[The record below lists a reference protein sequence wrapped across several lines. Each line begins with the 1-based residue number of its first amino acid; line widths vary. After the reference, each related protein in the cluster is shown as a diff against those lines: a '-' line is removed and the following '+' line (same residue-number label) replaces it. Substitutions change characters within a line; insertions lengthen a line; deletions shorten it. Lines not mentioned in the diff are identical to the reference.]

1 LGKSRVN
8 KTLSYQTFKSQ
19 TRPQNEFVIIQK
31 DDTAEIFSPQNPLT
45 KSPKILIIIP
55 AYNEEKNIG
64 SVLKGIQEKSP
75 GLPILVINDGSSDNT
90 EKVALE
96 HNAKVIS
103 LPYNS
108 GYGIAL
114 QTGFLYAVKHEFS
127 IVVQMDSDGQHDP
140 SNIKDLIEA
149 VEKESCDVVIGSRFL
164 SKYSYKSSLARHAGM
179 LLFGT
184 IASVLCGQKVSDPTS
199 GFQALKGQA
208 IQFAASDNY
217 PPDYPDADFIILLNR
232 CGFKVK
238 EIAVT
243 MHASPEKESMHHG
256 HKTIY
261 YVFKMFL
268 SIFVTLLR
276 KSKKR

>member
-1 LGKSRVN
+1 M
-8 KTLSYQTFKSQ
+8 KTLSYQTFKPQTQPQIESAVIQMDDVAETFSSQ
-19 TRPQNEFVIIQK
+19 E
-31 DDTAEIFSPQNPLT
+31 PLI
-45 KSPKILIIIP
+45 KPPKTLIIIP
-55 AYNEEKNIG
+55 AYNEGKNIG
-64 SVLKGIQEKSP
+64 AVLVGIQKILP
-75 GLPILVINDGSSDNT
+75 GLPILVVNDGSSDNT
-90 EKVALE
+90 EKVVLE
-96 HNAKVIS
+96 HNADVIS

-114 QTGFLYAVKHEFS
+114 QTGFLYAVKNNFS

-140 SNIKDLIEA
+140 ENIKDLIEE
-149 VEKESCDVVIGSRFL
+149 VQKDDCDVVIGSRFL
-164 SKYSYKSSLARHAGM
+164 SKDSYKSSLARQAGM
-179 LLFGT
+179 LLFGS
-184 IASVLCGQKVSDPTS
+184 IASLLCGQKVTDPTS
-199 GFQALKGQA
+199 GFQALKGSA

-238 EIAVT
+238 EIPVT

-276 KSKKR
+276 RKSSKR

>member
-1 LGKSRVN
+1 MN
-8 KTLSYQTFKSQ
+8 KALSYPNFK
-19 TRPQNEFVIIQK
+19 PQIHPNYESTVIERNNKAEF
-31 DDTAEIFSPQNPLT
+31 FSPQNPLIKT
-45 KSPKILIIIP
+45 PKILIVIP
-55 AYNEEKNIG
+55 AHNEEKNI
-64 SVLKGIQEKSP
+64 SPVLKGIQKQLP

-90 EKVALE
+90 EKVVLE
-96 HNAKVIS
+96 HNAEVIS

-114 QTGFLYAVKHEFS
+114 QTGFLYAVKNDFS

-140 SNIKDLIEA
+140 ANIKDLIEA
-149 VEKESCDVVIGSRFL
+149 VQKENCDVVIGSRFL
-164 SKYSYKSSLARHAGM
+164 SKDSYKSSLARHAGM
-179 LLFGT
+179 LLFGS
-184 IASVLCGQKVSDPTS
+184 IASFLCGQKVTDPTS

-208 IQFAASDNY
+208 IHFAASDNY

-232 CGFKVK
+232 CGFRVK
-238 EIAVT
+238 EIPVT

-276 KSKKR
+276 RSIKR

>member
-1 LGKSRVN
+1 M

-19 TRPQNEFVIIQK
+19 TKPHNESAVIQM
-31 DDTAEIFSPQNPLT
+31 DDAVETFSSQEPLT
-45 KSPKILIIIP
+45 KPHKTLIIIP

-64 SVLKGIQEKSP
+64 AVLEGIQKKSP

-90 EKVALE
+90 EKVVLE
-96 HNAKVIS
+96 HNAEVIS

-114 QTGFLYAVKHEFS
+114 QTGFLYAVKNNFS

-140 SNIKDLIEA
+140 ANIKDLIEE
-149 VEKESCDVVIGSRFL
+149 VQKDGSDVVIGSRFL
-164 SKYSYKSSLARHAGM
+164 SKDSYKSSLARHAGM
-179 LLFGT
+179 LLFGS
-184 IASVLCGQKVSDPTS
+184 IASLLCGQKVTDPTS
-199 GFQALKGQA
+199 GFQALKGTA
-208 IQFAASDNY
+208 IKFAASDNY
-217 PPDYPDADFIILLNR
+217 PPDYPDADFIILMDR

-238 EIAVT
+238 EIPVT
-243 MHASPEKESMHHG
+243 MHASPVKESMHHG

-276 KSKKR
+276 RKTSKR

>member
-1 LGKSRVN
+1 M
-8 KTLSYQTFKSQ
+8 KTLSYQTFKFQ
-19 TRPQNEFVIIQK
+19 TPPQNESAVTRK
-31 DDTAEIFSPQNPLT
+31 DDTAKTFSSQEPLT
-45 KSPKILIIIP
+45 KPHKILIIIP

-64 SVLKGIQEKSP
+64 AVLENIQKKSP
-75 GLPILVINDGSSDNT
+75 GFPILVINDGSSDNT
-90 EKVALE
+90 EKVAQE
-96 HNAKVIS
+96 HNADVIS

-108 GYGIAL
+108 GYGVAL
-114 QTGFLYAVKHEFS
+114 QTGFLYAVKNDFS

-140 SNIKDLIEA
+140 ANIKDLLEE
-149 VEKESCDVVIGSRFL
+149 VQRDTCDVVIGSRFL
-164 SKYSYKSSLARHAGM
+164 SKDSYKSSLARHAGM
-179 LLFGT
+179 LLFGG
-184 IASVLCGQKVSDPTS
+184 IASLLCGQKVTDPTS

-217 PPDYPDADFIILLNR
+217 PPDYPDADFIILMNR

-238 EIAVT
+238 EIPVT

-276 KSKKR
+276 KYPKR

>member
-1 LGKSRVN
+1 VN
-8 KTLSYQTFKSQ
+8 KTLGYQTFKTQ
-19 TRPQNEFVIIQK
+19 IQPQYESTVIQRN
-31 DDTAEIFSPQNPLT
+31 DTTNTFSPQDLLT
-45 KSPKILIIIP
+45 KSPKVLIVIP

-64 SVLKGIQEKSP
+64 AVLKGIQNQSP

-90 EKVALE
+90 EKVVLE
-96 HNAKVIS
+96 HNAEVIS

-114 QTGFLYAVKHEFS
+114 QTGFLYAVKNDFS

-140 SNIKDLIEA
+140 ANIKDLIEA
-149 VEKESCDVVIGSRFL
+149 VQKDNCDVVIGSRFL
-164 SKYSYKSSLARHAGM
+164 SKDSYKSSLARHAGM
-179 LLFGT
+179 LLFGS
-184 IASVLCGQKVSDPTS
+184 IASFLCGQKVTDPTS

-208 IQFAASDNY
+208 IHFAASDNY

-232 CGFKVK
+232 CGFRVK
-238 EIAVT
+238 EIPVT

-276 KSKKR
+276 RSIKR

>member
-1 LGKSRVN
+1 MNTALN
-8 KTLSYQTFKSQ
+8 YHTFKHQ
-19 TRPQNEFVIIQK
+19 MQPKNEPAVIQRRDTGKTFSIQK
-31 DDTAEIFSPQNPLT
+31 PLT
-45 KSPKILIIIP
+45 KPPKILIVIP
-55 AYNEEKNIG
+55 AHNEGKNIG
-64 SVLKGIQEKSP
+64 AVLKGIQEQSP

-90 EKVALE
+90 EEVVLD
-96 HNAKVIS
+96 HNAEVIS

-114 QTGFLYAVKHEFS
+114 QTGFLYAVKNDFS

-140 SNIKDLIEA
+140 ANIQDLIEA
-149 VEKESCDVVIGSRFL
+149 VQKENCDVVIGSRFL
-164 SKYSYKSSLARHAGM
+164 SKDSYKSSIARHAGM
-179 LLFGT
+179 LLFGG
-184 IASVLCGQKVSDPTS
+184 IASFLCGQKVTDPTS

-238 EIAVT
+238 EIPVT

-276 KSKKR
+276 KSTNR

>member
-1 LGKSRVN
+1 M
-8 KTLSYQTFKSQ
+8 KTLSYQTFKPQTQPQIESAVIQMDDVAETFSSQ
-19 TRPQNEFVIIQK
+19 E
-31 DDTAEIFSPQNPLT
+31 PLI
-45 KSPKILIIIP
+45 KPPKTLIIIP
-55 AYNEEKNIG
+55 AYNEGKNIG
-64 SVLKGIQEKSP
+64 AVLVGIQKILP
-75 GLPILVINDGSSDNT
+75 GLPILVVNDGSSDNT
-90 EKVALE
+90 EKVVLE
-96 HNAKVIS
+96 HNADVIC

-114 QTGFLYAVKHEFS
+114 QTGFLYAVKNNFS

-140 SNIKDLIEA
+140 ENIKDLIEE
-149 VEKESCDVVIGSRFL
+149 VQKDDCDVVIGSRFL
-164 SKYSYKSSLARHAGM
+164 SKDSYKSSLARQAGM
-179 LLFGT
+179 LLFGS
-184 IASVLCGQKVSDPTS
+184 IASLLCGQKVTDPTS
-199 GFQALKGQA
+199 GFQALKGSA

-238 EIAVT
+238 EIPVT

-276 KSKKR
+276 RKSSKR

>member
-1 LGKSRVN
+1 MN
-8 KTLSYQTFKSQ
+8 KTLIYQTFK
-19 TRPQNEFVIIQK
+19 PQIQSKYEPAVIQRN
-31 DDTAEIFSPQNPLT
+31 DTAKTFSPQNPLT
-45 KSPKILIIIP
+45 KPPKILIVIP
-55 AYNEEKNIG
+55 AHNEEKNIG
-64 SVLKGIQEKSP
+64 AVLKGIQKQSP
-75 GLPILVINDGSSDNT
+75 EFPILVINDGSSDNT

-96 HNAKVIS
+96 HNAEVIS

-114 QTGFLYAVKHEFS
+114 QTGFLYAVKNDFS

-140 SNIKDLIEA
+140 ADIKDLIEA
-149 VEKESCDVVIGSRFL
+149 VQKENCDVVIGSRFL
-164 SKYSYKSSLARHAGM
+164 SKDSYKSSLARHAGM
-179 LLFGT
+179 LLFGG
-184 IASVLCGQKVSDPTS
+184 IASILCGQKVTDPTS

-238 EIAVT
+238 EIPVT

-276 KSKKR
+276 RSTKR

>member
-1 LGKSRVN
+1 MN
-8 KTLSYQTFKSQ
+8 KTLIYQTFK
-19 TRPQNEFVIIQK
+19 PQIQSKYEPAVIQRN
-31 DDTAEIFSPQNPLT
+31 DTAKTFSPQDPLT
-45 KSPKILIIIP
+45 KPPKILIVIP
-55 AYNEEKNIG
+55 AHNEEKNIG
-64 SVLKGIQEKSP
+64 AVLKGIQKQSP
-75 GLPILVINDGSSDNT
+75 EFPILVINDGSSDNT

-96 HNAKVIS
+96 HNAEVIS

-114 QTGFLYAVKHEFS
+114 QTGFLYAVKNDFS

-140 SNIKDLIEA
+140 ADIKDLIEA
-149 VEKESCDVVIGSRFL
+149 VQKENCDVVIGSRFL
-164 SKYSYKSSLARHAGM
+164 SKDSYKSSLARHAGM
-179 LLFGT
+179 LLFGG
-184 IASVLCGQKVSDPTS
+184 IASILCGQKVTDPTS

-238 EIAVT
+238 EIPVT

-276 KSKKR
+276 RSTKR

>member
-1 LGKSRVN
+1 M

-19 TRPQNEFVIIQK
+19 TPSQNESSAIQR
-31 DDTAEIFSPQNPLT
+31 DDTAITFSSQEPLS
-45 KSPKILIIIP
+45 KPPKILIIIP

-64 SVLKGIQEKSP
+64 AVLENIQKQSP
-75 GLPILVINDGSSDNT
+75 GFPILVINDGSSDDT
-90 EKVALE
+90 EKVVRE
-96 HNAKVIS
+96 HNADVIS

-114 QTGFLYAVKHEFS
+114 QTGFLYAVKNDFS

-140 SNIKDLIEA
+140 ANIKDLI
-149 VEKESCDVVIGSRFL
+149 KEVQKDSCDVVIGSRFL
-164 SKYSYKSSLARHAGM
+164 SKDSYKSSLARHAGM
-179 LLFGT
+179 LLFGG
-184 IASVLCGQKVSDPTS
+184 IASLLCGQKVTDPTS
-199 GFQALKGQA
+199 GFQALKGKA

-217 PPDYPDADFIILLNR
+217 PPDYPDADFIILMNR
-232 CGFKVK
+232 SGFKVK
-238 EIAVT
+238 EIPVT

-276 KSKKR
+276 RRSIKR

>member
-1 LGKSRVN
+1 MN
-8 KTLSYQTFKSQ
+8 KTLGYQTFKTQ
-19 TRPQNEFVIIQK
+19 IQPQYESTVIQRN
-31 DDTAEIFSPQNPLT
+31 DTANTFSPQDLLT
-45 KSPKILIIIP
+45 KSPKVLIVIP

-64 SVLKGIQEKSP
+64 AVLKGIQNQSP

-90 EKVALE
+90 EQVVLE
-96 HNAKVIS
+96 HNAEVIS

-114 QTGFLYAVKHEFS
+114 QTGFLYAVKNDFS
-127 IVVQMDSDGQHDP
+127 IVIQMDSDGQHDP
-140 SNIKDLIEA
+140 ANIKDLIEA
-149 VEKESCDVVIGSRFL
+149 VQKDNCDVVIGSRFL
-164 SKYSYKSSLARHAGM
+164 SKDSYKSSLARHAGM
-179 LLFGT
+179 LLFGS
-184 IASVLCGQKVSDPTS
+184 IASFLCGQKVTDPTS

-208 IQFAASDNY
+208 IHFAASDNY

-232 CGFKVK
+232 CGFRVK
-238 EIAVT
+238 EIPVT

-276 KSKKR
+276 RSIKR

>member
-1 LGKSRVN
+1 M
-8 KTLSYQTFKSQ
+8 
-19 TRPQNEFVIIQK
+19 VINI
-31 DDTAEIFSPQNPLT
+31 SL
-45 KSPKILIIIP
+45 ILP
-55 AYNEEKNIG
+55 CYNEEKNIG
-64 SVLKGIQEKSP
+64 AVLKGIQKQSP
-75 GLPILVINDGSSDNT
+75 EFPILVINDGSSDNT

-96 HNAKVIS
+96 HNAEVIS

-114 QTGFLYAVKHEFS
+114 QTGFLYAVKNDFS

-140 SNIKDLIEA
+140 ADIKDLIEA
-149 VEKESCDVVIGSRFL
+149 VQKENCDVVIGSRFL
-164 SKYSYKSSLARHAGM
+164 SKDSYKSSLARHAGM
-179 LLFGT
+179 LLFGG
-184 IASVLCGQKVSDPTS
+184 IASILCGQKVTDPTS

-238 EIAVT
+238 EIPVT

-276 KSKKR
+276 RSTKR

>member
-1 LGKSRVN
+1 MN
-8 KTLSYQTFKSQ
+8 KTLIYQTFK
-19 TRPQNEFVIIQK
+19 PQIQSKYEPAVIQRN
-31 DDTAEIFSPQNPLT
+31 DTAKTFSPQDPLT
-45 KSPKILIIIP
+45 KPPKILIVIP
-55 AYNEEKNIG
+55 AHNEEKNIG
-64 SVLKGIQEKSP
+64 AVLKGIQKQSP
-75 GLPILVINDGSSDNT
+75 EFPILVINDGSSDNT

-96 HNAKVIS
+96 HNAEVIS

-114 QTGFLYAVKHEFS
+114 QTGFLYAVKNDFS

-140 SNIKDLIEA
+140 ADIKDLIEA
-149 VEKESCDVVIGSRFL
+149 VQKENCDVVIGSRFL
-164 SKYSYKSSLARHAGM
+164 SKDSYKSSLARHAGM
-179 LLFGT
+179 LLFGG
-184 IASVLCGQKVSDPTS
+184 IASILCGQKVTDPTS

-238 EIAVT
+238 EIPVT
-243 MHASPEKESMHHG
+243 MHASPVKESMHHG

-268 SIFVTLLR
+268 SIVVTLLR
-276 KSKKR
+276 KSIKR

>member
-1 LGKSRVN
+1 ME
-8 KTLSYQTFKSQ
+8 TLSYKTFKSQ
-19 TRPQNEFVIIQK
+19 APEALAVIQE
-31 DDTAEIFSPQNPLT
+31 DDTTEIFSSQEPLT
-45 KSPKILIIIP
+45 KQPKILIIIP

-64 SVLKGIQEKSP
+64 AVLDGIRKQSP
-75 GLPILVINDGSSDNT
+75 GIPILVINDGSADNT
-90 EKVALE
+90 EKVALA

-108 GYGIAL
+108 GYGVAL
-114 QTGFLYAVKHEFS
+114 QTGFLYAVKNNFS

-140 SNIKDLIEA
+140 ENIKDLL
-149 VEKESCDVVIGSRFL
+149 KEVQKENRDVVIGSRFL
-164 SKYSYKSSLARHAGM
+164 SPDSYKTSLARHAGM

-184 IASVLCGQKVSDPTS
+184 IASLICRQKVTDPTS
-199 GFQALKGQA
+199 GFQALKGRA
-208 IQFAASDNY
+208 IEFAASDNY

-232 CGFKVK
+232 CGFNVK
-238 EIAVT
+238 EIPVT
-243 MHASPEKESMHHG
+243 MHASPNKESMHHG

-276 KSKKR
+276 KSR

>member
-1 LGKSRVN
+1 M

-19 TRPQNEFVIIQK
+19 TPTQNESLAIQK
-31 DDTAEIFSPQNPLT
+31 EDVAETFSPQEPLT
-45 KSPKILIIIP
+45 KPPKILIIIP

-64 SVLKGIQEKSP
+64 AVLEGIQKQSP

-90 EKVALE
+90 EKVARE
-96 HNAKVIS
+96 HNADVIS

-114 QTGFLYAVKHEFS
+114 QTGFLYAVKNDFS

-140 SNIKDLIEA
+140 ANIKNLIEE
-149 VEKESCDVVIGSRFL
+149 VEKENCDVVIGSRFL
-164 SKYSYKSSLARHAGM
+164 SKNSYKSSLARHAGM
-179 LLFGT
+179 LLFGG
-184 IASVLCGQKVSDPTS
+184 IASLICGQKVTDPTS

-217 PPDYPDADFIILLNR
+217 PPDYPDADFIILMHR
-232 CGFKVK
+232 CGFKIK
-238 EIAVT
+238 EIPVT

-276 KSKKR
+276 RRPTKR

>member
-1 LGKSRVN
+1 MN
-8 KTLSYQTFKSQ
+8 KTLGYQTFKTQ
-19 TRPQNEFVIIQK
+19 IQPQYESTVIQRN
-31 DDTAEIFSPQNPLT
+31 DTANTFSPQDLLT
-45 KSPKILIIIP
+45 KPPKILIVIP
-55 AYNEEKNIG
+55 AHNEEKNIG
-64 SVLKGIQEKSP
+64 AVLKGIQNQSP

-90 EKVALE
+90 EKVVLE
-96 HNAKVIS
+96 HNAEVIS

-114 QTGFLYAVKHEFS
+114 QTGFLYAVKNDFS
-127 IVVQMDSDGQHDP
+127 IVIQMDSDGQHDP
-140 SNIKDLIEA
+140 ANIKDLIEA
-149 VEKESCDVVIGSRFL
+149 VQKDNCDVVIGSRFL
-164 SKYSYKSSLARHAGM
+164 SKDSYKSSLARHAGM
-179 LLFGT
+179 LLFGS
-184 IASVLCGQKVSDPTS
+184 IASFLCGQKVTDPTS

-208 IQFAASDNY
+208 IHFAASDNY

-232 CGFKVK
+232 CGFRVK
-238 EIAVT
+238 EIPVT

-276 KSKKR
+276 RSIKR

>member
-1 LGKSRVN
+1 M
-8 KTLSYQTFKSQ
+8 KTLSYQAFKSQ
-19 TRPQNEFVIIQK
+19 TQPQKESAIIQMP
-31 DDTAEIFSPQNPLT
+31 DVAEIFSSQEPLT
-45 KSPKILIIIP
+45 KLTKTIILIP

-64 SVLKGIQEKSP
+64 AVLEGIQKESP

-90 EKVALE
+90 EKVVLE
-96 HNAKVIS
+96 HNAEVIS

-114 QTGFLYAVKHEFS
+114 QTGFIYAVKNNFS

-140 SNIKDLIEA
+140 ANIKDLIET
-149 VEKESCDVVIGSRFL
+149 VQKDNCDVVIGSRFL
-164 SKYSYKSSLARHAGM
+164 SKDSYKSSLARHAGM
-179 LLFGT
+179 LLFGG
-184 IASVLCGQKVSDPTS
+184 IASFLCGQKVTDPTS
-199 GFQALKGQA
+199 GFQALKGSA

-232 CGFKVK
+232 SGFKVK
-238 EIAVT
+238 EIPVT
-243 MHASPEKESMHHG
+243 MHASPVKESMHHG

-268 SIFVTLLR
+268 SIIVTLLR
-276 KSKKR
+276 KSIKR